1 MDLGGLRSNHPLLI
15 QLKRIARRRAVNRQ
29 APRSA
34 KLIPRR
40 KPVKKIVIQ
49 IELNEGGIE
58 SYDHVLAAL
67 QATAGTLSDSSEP
80 LSASGPQDVGVFTD
94 GGQFVG
100 VFTITDDPINDFT
113 HQLS

>member
-49 IELNEGGIE
+49 IELNEGGI
-58 SYDHVLAAL
+58 
-67 QATAGTLSDSSEP
+67 
-80 LSASGPQDVGVFTD
+80 
-94 GGQFVG
+94 
-100 VFTITDDPINDFT
+100 
-113 HQLS
+113 